1 MQHTHPTG
9 GDTSFVLYLRGH
21 MYLNFYR
28 GKWDQL
34 PHLLHVVNGQA
45 GKSTIFGTRER
56 HIQMAAMP
64 MITMDT

>member
-28 GKWDQL
+28 IVEFARKDLGGFCSPWL
-34 PHLLHVVNGQA
+34 ICLSRNHVAKDLRQP
-45 GKSTIFGTRER
+45 F
-56 HIQMAAMP
+56 P
-64 MITMDT
+64 IT